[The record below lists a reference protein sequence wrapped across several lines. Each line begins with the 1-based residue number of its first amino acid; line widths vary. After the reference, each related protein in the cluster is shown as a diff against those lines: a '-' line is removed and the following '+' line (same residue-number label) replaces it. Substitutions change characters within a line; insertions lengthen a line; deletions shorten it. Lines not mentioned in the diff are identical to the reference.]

1 MRYKEVAWMVNRILL
16 ALVMLVPAF
25 FALFI
30 WKPAGVI
37 ANMSSLGFP
46 APVFFAWLLIIAEVI
61 FGLAVLFR
69 WQLKYTVWPP
79 IIILVVAAFTAGLGN
94 WPQIMLHLVA
104 ASNFWALAAH
114 YSINNVRKNKGR

>member
-1 MRYKEVAWMVNRILL
+1 MRHKEAALMVNRILL

-37 ANMSSLGFP
+37 ANLTGLGFP
-46 APVFFAWLLIIAEVI
+46 APVFFAWLLIIVEVV
-61 FGLAVLFR
+61 FGLAVLFK

-79 IIILVVAAFTAGLGN
+79 IIILVVAAFTAWLGN
-94 WPQIMLHLVA
+94 WIQIVLHLAV
-104 ASNFWALAAH
+104 ASNFWLLGF
-114 YSINNVRKNKGR
+114 SGEGRHGKKR